1 MMGPQRDVAETVAL
15 QALAWI
21 AGHDSLLDVFMGA
34 TGAGQDDLR
43 TGAQDPE
50 FLASLLDF
58 ILMDDA
64 WVLEFAQAQN
74 VPPEAVAHA
83 RAALPGGAQT
93 HWT

>member
-1 MMGPQRDVAETVAL
+1 MAAEQEAAETIAL

-21 AGHDSLLDVFMGA
+21 AGHESLLDVFMGS
-34 TGAGQDDLR
+34 TGAGRDDLR
-43 TGAQDPE
+43 AGAQDTE
-50 FLASLLDF
+50 FLASLMDF

-64 WVLEFAQAQN
+64 WVLEFSEAQG
-74 VPPEAVAHA
+74 VPPEAVVRA